1 MAAIDFAA
9 GFDAYNAAH
18 QKVWR
23 HDRSK
28 SVGASEAFG
37 CLRKGWF
44 GKHNAEKDPDA
55 SNSWGALKRGDL
67 IEEYWV
73 EPATR
78 WYLETHFKNARLIM
92 GGKRQRTLIDET
104 ARLSATPDGLV
115 IGADDDALALYGV
128 PSLGGSGCFNFE
140 IKSVDPRVNLREE
153 KAIHRGQTIVQM
165 GLTRQTTRY
174 KPNHA
179 VILYADASFLD
190 DINVFVIP
198 FDQRTYDAAKVRA
211 QQIFETKDPGDLLPE
226 GKIDGT
232 CDYCPYKIACAVASR
247 ELTPTDGEASGDNM
261 PDFIM
266 EEFAEALALEREAAA
281 AKKEVERTHNEAKE
295 TVKHLLRE
303 VGKRRVQVGDLK
315 ASLSWIKG
323 KLSYDIKAALADG
336 VDLSAYERRS
346 EGYDMIRIT
355 DKGPK
360 VDET

>member
-1 MAAIDFAA
+1 MAQIDFAA
-9 GFDAYNAAH
+9 GFDAYYAATP
-18 QKVWR
+18 KVWL

-37 CLRKGWF
+37 CLRKAWF
-44 GKHNAEKDPDA
+44 SKNGADKDPDA
-55 SNSWGALKRGDL
+55 SDSWGALKRGDL

-78 WYLETHFKNARLIM
+78 WYLEQNFPKTRLIM
-92 GGKRQRTLIDET
+92 GGKAQRTLIDT
-104 ARLSATPDGLV
+104 TFGLSATPDGLV

-153 KAIHRGQTIVQM
+153 KAIHRGQTMVQM
-165 GLTRQTTRY
+165 GLTRDKTRY

-190 DINVFVIP
+190 DINVFVVP

-211 QQIFETKDPGDLLPE
+211 HRVFNEKDPADILPE

-232 CDYCPYKIACAVASR
+232 CDYCPFKIACAIASR
-247 ELTPTDGEASGDNM
+247 EATPEDGEASGDNT
-261 PDFIM
+261 PSEIM
-266 EEFAEALALEREAAA
+266 MEFERAIAVEREASRQ
-281 AKKEVERTHNEAKE
+281 KKAVEKAHSEAKE
-295 TVKHLLRE
+295 VVKHLLRE
-303 VGKRRVQVGDLK
+303 VGKKRVMLG
-315 ASLSWIKG
+315 
-323 KLSYDIKAALADG
+323 DIKATLSWQKGKTTYDTKAMLADG
-336 VDLSAYERRS
+336 LDLTPYEKSS
-346 EGYDMIRIT
+346 EGFDVLRIT
-355 DKGPK
+355 EKGAK